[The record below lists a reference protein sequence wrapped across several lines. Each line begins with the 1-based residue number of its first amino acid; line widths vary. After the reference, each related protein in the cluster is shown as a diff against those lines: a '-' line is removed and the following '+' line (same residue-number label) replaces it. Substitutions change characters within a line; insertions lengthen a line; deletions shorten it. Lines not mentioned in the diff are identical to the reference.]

1 MKFQKAQ
8 TDLLWTVALVLGF
21 WLFAINVELSE
32 HLILF
37 SQGHEPMQL
46 DELPWTLLVLSLALA
61 WYSWRR
67 NREAHEELQERIR
80 AEQQVQEL
88 LTHNSD
94 LAQRLF
100 TAQEDER
107 RALARDLHDEMG
119 QTCTAIRTEAAVLV
133 GGRLKPDEV
142 LDSAQRIAD
151 AAQQVSLLTRNMLQ
165 RLRPAVLD
173 SMGIADALL
182 SLCEQWQESAGVPCH
197 FQAEGLPDNLD
208 DYVCVTLYRLLQES
222 LTNVARH
229 ARASKVQVQ
238 LTWQHQQTLRL
249 HIQDDGVGMADPEA
263 NHAGFG
269 LLGMRERVSSLG
281 GQLFLQSAPGR
292 GFQVQAVLPLEAA

>member
-1 MKFQKAQ
+1 MKLQKAQ
-8 TDLLWTVALVLGF
+8 TDLLWTAALVLGF
-21 WLFAINVELSE
+21 WLFAINYELSE
-32 HLILF
+32 HIILF
-37 SQGHEPMQL
+37 SQGHEPLQL
-46 DELPWTLLVLSLALA
+46 DELPWTLLVVSLGLA

-67 NREAHEELQERIR
+67 SSEAKQELQERIR

-119 QTCTAIRTEAAVLV
+119 QTCTAIRTEVAVLA
-133 GGRLKPDEV
+133 GGRLNPEEV

-151 AAQQVSLLTRNMLQ
+151 SAQQVSLLTRNMLQ

-173 SMGIADALL
+173 SMGLADALS
-182 SLCEQWQESAGVPCH
+182 SLCDQWQESAGVPCA
-197 FQAEGLPDNLD
+197 FNANELPVNLD
-208 DYVCVTLYRLLQES
+208 DYVCVTLYRLVQES

-229 ARASKVQVQ
+229 AHASKVQVQ
-238 LTWQHQQTLRL
+238 LTWQHKQTLRL
-249 HIQDDGVGMADPEA
+249 SVQDDGVGMADPET

-281 GQLFLQSAPGR
+281 GQLLLRSAPGR
-292 GFQVQAVLPLEAA
+292 GFQVQALLPLEAA

>member
-1 MKFQKAQ
+1 MKLTTAQ
-8 TDLLWTVALVLGF
+8 IDLLWVLALLLVYVML
-21 WLFAINVELSE
+21 AIHFEFSE
-32 HLILF
+32 HLEKFNHIY
-37 SQGHEPMQL
+37 EPFQL
-46 DELPWTLLVLSLALA
+46 DEMPWALLFLSMGLA

-67 NREAHEELQERIR
+67 STEAQLEIQERIR
-80 AEQQVQEL
+80 SEQQIQEL

-107 RALARDLHDEMG
+107 RALARELHDEMG
-119 QTCTAIRTEAAVLV
+119 QTCTAIRTEAAVLA
-133 GGRLKPDEV
+133 GGRLNPEEV

-182 SLCEQWQESAGVPCH
+182 SLCEQWQNSTAVPCDFH
-197 FQAEGLPDNLD
+197 VKALPSDLD

-229 ARASKVQVQ
+229 AHASKVQVQ
-238 LTWQHQQTLRL
+238 LTWQHNQTL
-249 HIQDDGVGMADPEA
+249 HFSVQDDGLGMADPEA

-281 GQLFLQSAPGR
+281 GQLQLRSAPGL
-292 GFQVQAVLPLEAA
+292 GFQVLVQLPLEAK